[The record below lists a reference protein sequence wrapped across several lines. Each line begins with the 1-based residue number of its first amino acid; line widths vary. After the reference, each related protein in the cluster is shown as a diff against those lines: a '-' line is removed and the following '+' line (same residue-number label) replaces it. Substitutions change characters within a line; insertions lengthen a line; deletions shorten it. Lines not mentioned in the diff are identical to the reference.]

1 LFDELI
7 PSVEIGQFGMM
18 NIKRAPTMNGRRGW
32 NVPHGKRLTGEKGTI
47 GKTGIEYLRLAASDS
62 LSALEITVASRF
74 AGGVLISS
82 INIGRKAGQKTVACQ
97 SIKRS
102 ASKRVLTSAGES
114 RSCSPFCAR

>member
-1 LFDELI
+1 
-7 PSVEIGQFGMM
+7 MM